1 MARDEKL
8 ARLRAVPMFATLSK
22 RELGLLLRQA
32 DELRYPARHQVVK
45 EGTRGEEFWMVIE
58 GELAV
63 QRGGREVA
71 RLGPGEFFGELAV
84 IDTTTRDATVVS
96 KTPVDLL
103 CIGQRSFWA
112 LVEGSPTLMR
122 KMMVGMARRLHEMDA
137 KDSAAKAGKK

>member
-32 DELRYPARHQVVK
+32 DELRYPARQQVVK
-45 EGTRGEEFWMVIE
+45 EGTRGEEFWMVID

-63 QRGGREVA
+63 ERGGREVA